1 MDRTSPPRRDHRG
14 PVVTGL
20 ARLTVTAPGY
30 AAGPFIGSGY
40 FIGPRRPLP
49 VTMARPLPLP
59 DHPTRPARRSALP
72 PAAYYD
78 TDFRFYLDLSCPGLG
93 HTFRDHPHN
102 LTVIAPDS
110 SHAHISPDGT
120 VSETGARQVWAEIEH
135 LHHEWDALGRP
146 GRVRYRLAVTPI
158 RQRVALSA
166 GGAECA
172 WNLA

>member
-1 MDRTSPPRRDHRG
+1 
-14 PVVTGL
+14 
-20 ARLTVTAPGY
+20 VTAPGY